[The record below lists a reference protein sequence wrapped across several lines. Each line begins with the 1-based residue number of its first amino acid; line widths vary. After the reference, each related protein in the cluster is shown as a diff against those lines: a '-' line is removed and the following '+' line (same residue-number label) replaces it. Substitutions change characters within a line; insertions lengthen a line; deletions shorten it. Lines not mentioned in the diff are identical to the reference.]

1 MSLLVLFI
9 VSTVTLGL
17 EILLTRVFSVVLF
30 ASHSFLAIS
39 LALLGTGAGAVLVYF
54 AKPLNEEKL
63 QRRLIPLLAL
73 LSAAVIVSLWGLLQ
87 IEFVPQKLENSTT
100 HVLEDGLSFRQRVL
114 ELGMNPGQ
122 FNSWKLYG
130 AIPLAFLPFL
140 LAGYVQ
146 ALIFRTAPTKFG
158 LLYGF
163 DLIGATLG
171 SISLPLLLYPFGLR
185 GTVFAIAIVAA
196 IPLFYALVRGPRTL
210 PVAAAC
216 VAPLLVMIV
225 LWASGSYNVKFAA
238 GFQEK
243 DLIRE
248 HWSPM
253 SRIALLNYRGQQMY
267 TIDNGSRS
275 YYAPKNADTI
285 RRYMPSLYTIGLQMK
300 KGGDLLV
307 IASGG
312 GQELTMASHFGM
324 SRIDAVEIARPIVTD
339 IVQNKKDEP
348 GNPYLLPNVH
358 YYIAD
363 GRSVIMRS
371 DKRYDMIEMLDVN
384 FATLA
389 GQISHAWSPN
399 FVSTQEAFFEY
410 MEHLKEDGILC
421 YSTISS
427 TKAPYTGEKSRR
439 LASLVAGMKL
449 AGIAHPENQLVILSR
464 SSTNSYRT
472 MFMAKKTPFTDEDL
486 NAICKIASSRNAKIE
501 FLYPDLEE
509 VGGRSQMP
517 LPEAQELQTSRN
529 YLQGVTDLCRNTVP
543 IQGLITTLAT
553 PNMRGIPTNDD
564 RPYVVGSGLI
574 SDANAFEVL
583 IGRLYRPLLVI
594 MAGLVFV
601 FMLLP
606 FIVRRPGGCEKVKVD
621 PRLVLIL
628 SLTGVGFMFLEMV
641 GIYKYQ
647 LYLQHPTIAMIVV
660 LSSIILGSGLG
671 SLHSGLIPEGKKQS
685 RATIYSAGVVLASV
699 VLFLI
704 IPLKLHRLLL
714 WLPMPALLPLV
725 FSAFAGL
732 GFLLGHI
739 VPLAIDRYAHKQPS
753 LLAWCWAITVTC
765 SVVGT
770 VCASIL
776 ARDYGVFLLSILGI
790 LSYFFV
796 AVISLSK
803 WELCG
808 RYSEGVSI
816 KEV

>member
-1 MSLLVLFI
+1 MSLLVLFV

-63 QRRLIPLLAL
+63 RRRLIPLLAL

-87 IEFVPQKLENSTT
+87 IEFVPQKLENPTT
-100 HVLEDGLSFRQRVL
+100 HVLKDDLSFRQRVL
-114 ELGMNPGQ
+114 ELGRNPDL
-122 FNSWKLYG
+122 FDSWKLYG

-210 PVAAAC
+210 PGAAAC

-324 SRIDAVEIARPIVTD
+324 RRIDAVEIARPIVTD

-371 DKRYDMIEMLDVN
+371 NKRYDMIEMLDVN

-399 FVSTQEAFFEY
+399 FVSTQEAFSEY

-427 TKAPYTGEKSRR
+427 TKAPYTGEKNRR

-449 AGIAHPENQLVILSR
+449 AGIGHPENQLAILSR
-464 SSTNSYRT
+464 SSTNAYRT

-486 NAICKIASSRNAKIE
+486 ISICKIASSRNAKIE
-501 FLYPDLEE
+501 ILYPDLEE
-509 VGGRSQMP
+509 VGGRSRMP
-517 LPEAQELQTSRN
+517 LPEAQELQTIRN

-543 IQGLITTLAT
+543 IQGLTTTLAT

-685 RATIYSAGVVLASV
+685 RVTIYSAGVVLASV

-770 VCASIL
+770 VFASIL
-776 ARDYGVFLLSILGI
+776 ARDYGVFLLAILGI

-796 AVISLSK
+796 AVISLPI
-803 WELCG
+803 WGLCG

-816 KEV
+816 KEA